1 MTPAAA
7 CCGVRLMSLLA
18 APRSL
23 KEPVVCSCSSLAYAM
38 PEFDNCVLCG
48 SGTNGV
54 SCTTEYTRF
63 AASRINGS
71 TSRVSIAAPEGQTE
85 GKEQTTCYYCKECR
99 RTNGNLG
106 ATTNLS
112 CHNRFKLYNA

>member
-7 CCGVRLMSLLA
+7 SCGLKLMSLLA

-23 KEPVVCSCSSLAYAM
+23 NEPVVCSCSSLAYAV
-38 PEFDNCVLCG
+38 PECGSCALRG
-48 SGTNGV
+48 SGTKGV

-71 TSRVSIAAPEGQTE
+71 TSLVSIAAIASGSW
-85 GKEQTTCYYCKECR
+85 GKNHASCYYYKER
-99 RTNGNLG
+99 RRGIDNSLNNQGDTMKITMG
-106 ATTNLS
+106 
-112 CHNRFKLYNA
+112 R